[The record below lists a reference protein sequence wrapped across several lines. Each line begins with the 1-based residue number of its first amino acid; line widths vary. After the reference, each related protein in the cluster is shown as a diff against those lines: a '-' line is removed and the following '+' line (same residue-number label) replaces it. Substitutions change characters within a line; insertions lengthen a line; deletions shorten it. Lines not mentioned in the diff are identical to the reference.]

1 MSAGFSTAPSAR
13 PVRRVL
19 NVYNV
24 EIFLPHLAAYALFCI
39 QNLAEG
45 QRKYRAFFLKN
56 GAAWAKLDEG
66 FFIS

>member
-1 MSAGFSTAPSAR
+1 MLSF
-13 PVRRVL
+13 
-19 NVYNV
+19 VYKSV
-24 EIFLPHLAAYALFCI
+24 
-39 QNLAEG
+39 LAER